1 MCTRLI
7 SCTTNLGQIPDP
19 QDVGGGGESKL
30 EVNALY
36 LPHLTSPCL
45 PFLLPNNQ
53 AGSHQP

>member
-19 QDVGGGGESKL
+19 QDVGGGGGESKL

-36 LPHLTSPCL
+36 LPHLTL
-45 PFLLPNNQ
+45 PSFSF
-53 AGSHQP
+53 A